1 MRTLTRVLLAA
12 AIAVGCATEFDPS
25 ERPRYWNGSTT
36 VTLYLF
42 DGQSG
47 AEITDADV
55 TLRIGTDVLTAT
67 NEGNIFTFAQL
78 PQGDYPLFIKSP
90 GYLDFVAS
98 MSFTNNNSLSD
109 PNAKRTFDSYTVSMF
124 PVQSVETDITVR
136 VFEGE
141 EGTAVASGQLVA
153 ALDTNAAFT
162 TPSHSLTK
170 SLNGTLGFL
179 PRVITVPLTD
189 GVGTVP
195 ADKLVFGA
203 TYQLSV
209 INARDADGR
218 YLSPVVRTQTIKA
231 GIGAQDVLLFVGP
244 PAVTPVA
251 LSANNEKQGVFVPK
265 LVVNFPYPVELCSKA
280 ADHSWTNLT
289 NDGPPANPRDSDDD
303 GEVTLPVAD
312 GDSVRV
318 TLSQGGAT
326 VTVDYL
332 ADDDDKDDSLRLR
345 FDGLRLRVAGSN
357 ACTALGAVKLRDSND
372 VVSTEIEVREYV
384 EPEEPEEEEETEP
397 EEEP

>member
-1 MRTLTRVLLAA
+1 MRKLTRVLLAA
-12 AIAVGCATEFDPS
+12 AMAVGCATEFDPS

-47 AEITDADV
+47 AAITDAEVNLHIGADV
-55 TLRIGTDVLTAT
+55 VTAT
-67 NEGNIFTFAQL
+67 GEGNIFTLAQL
-78 PQGDYPLFIKSP
+78 PRGSYPLFVKAP

-98 MSFTNNNSLSD
+98 MSFTNNNSLS
-109 PNAKRTFDSYTVSMF
+109 NATAERTFESYTVAMF

-153 ALDTNAAFT
+153 ALDPNTSFT
-162 TPSHSLTK
+162 TPSHSLAK

-189 GVGTVP
+189 GVATVP
-195 ADKLVFGA
+195 ADQLVFGA

-218 YLSPVVRTQTIKA
+218 YLSPEVRNQTIKA

-251 LSANNEKQGVFVPK
+251 LSANNEDAGVFVSK
-265 LVVNFPYPVELCSKA
+265 LVVNFPYPVELCSTA

-289 NDGPPANPRDSDDD
+289 NDGPNDQRDSDDD
-303 GEVTLPVAD
+303 GKVTLPVAD

-318 TLSQGGAT
+318 TLTQGGA
-326 VTVDYL
+326 VLTVDYL
-332 ADDDDKDDSLRLR
+332 ADDEDKEDSLRLR
-345 FDGLRLRVAGSN
+345 FDGVRVRVAGSN
-357 ACTALGAVKLRDSND
+357 ACSALSNVSLRDSNA
-372 VVSTEIEVREYV
+372 VVSTTIDVREYV
-384 EPEEPEEEEETEP
+384 EPEPEEEEE
-397 EEEP
+397 EEDRKSVV